1 MPTVLVVDD
10 SAVDRRLVAE
20 YLKEDQ
26 ELKLQYAVHGADALE
41 KMEAEVPDLVVT
53 DLIMPEVD
61 GLELVAAV
69 RQRYPLV
76 PVILMTSKGSEEIV
90 VRALQSG
97 AASYVPKHTFARR
110 LLSTVRNVLAVS
122 GRQRRHSRLME
133 CMTRTECAFELENK
147 AALVHPMVTYL
158 QERATHLGVCDESD
172 ATRIG
177 VALEEAL
184 ANALYHGN
192 LEVGSELRGEDDQAY
207 HALIAERCQVP
218 PFCDRRVHVRVKLSR
233 EEAVFVIRDEGDG
246 FDPASLPDPTD
257 PANLEKASGRGLLLM
272 RAFMDDVHYND
283 QGNAVTLTKRRP
295 PEAAESETASC

>member
-20 YLKEDQ
+20 YLKVDQ
-26 ELKLQYAVHGADALE
+26 DLHLEYAVHGAEALE
-41 KMEAEVPDLVVT
+41 KMESQLPDLVVT

-69 RQRYPLV
+69 RNRYPLV

-110 LLSTVRNVLAVS
+110 LLSTVQNVLAVS
-122 GRQRRHSRLME
+122 RRQRRHSRLME
-133 CMTRTECAFELENK
+133 CLTKTRCVFQLENK

-207 HALIAERCQVP
+207 HSLIAQRCQTP
-218 PFCDRRVHVRVKLSR
+218 PYCHRRVHVRAELSR
-233 EEAVFVIRDEGDG
+233 DEALFAIRDEGNG

-272 RAFMDDVHYND
+272 RAFMDDVGYND
-283 QGNAVTLTKRRP
+283 AGNEVTLIKRRAAP
-295 PEAAESETASC
+295 PPTSDA